1 MSTKQLDQ
9 LATDEANRKTNK
21 HIRAE
26 IKGTGQEFCVAKENN
41 GDIIKWNRIGAA
53 MQDEGERYA
62 RPMKRS
68 DRAYEMQAESTWSS
82 DLKKPALKIRKDL
95 AGNGN
100 IISWM

>member
-1 MSTKQLDQ
+1 MSTKQLDR
-9 LATDEANRKTNK
+9 LAADEGNRKTNK

-26 IKGTGQEFCVAKENN
+26 LKGTGQEYCVARENN
-41 GDIIKWNRIGAA
+41 GDIIKWNKIGAA

-68 DRAYEMQAESTWSS
+68 DRAYEMQSESLWSS
-82 DLKKPALKIRKDL
+82 DLKKPVQKNRKDL
-95 AGNGN
+95 VGNGN